1 MTAPDVSLTTPA
13 MPDGTC
19 ASTRA
24 VGTIS
29 STHATRMRIGRTPCA
44 LHRFVMSFAS
54 LRHELRL
61 ATWCVLRGVRVYS
74 HDPTPPYF
82 PSTENASRTL
92 PGIPFEAYPDPTK
105 SIPPAIA
112 GPGPFSDPPRAGT
125 SLVVL

>member
-54 LRHELRL
+54 LLGVSFV
-61 ATWCVLRGVRVYS
+61 VLRGVRVYS